1 MMNHYKLSG
10 KSIYL
15 DIDMKKC
22 PCYIGKWKKKK
33 RCCRHC
39 DLHNPIFTFKKNSEG
54 LPWWPVVKTSSSQC
68 RGPSLISHQGTKTQ
82 RSQINKTLFKK

>member
-1 MMNHYKLSG
+1 MNHYKLSG

-33 RCCRHC
+33 RVVDTATYIIPFLLLKRTVR
-39 DLHNPIFTFKKNSEG
+39 DFPGGQWLRLQAPNAG
-54 LPWWPVVKTSSSQC
+54 GPV
-68 RGPSLISHQGTKTQ
+68 
-82 RSQINKTLFKK
+82 